1 MIIYLQQG
9 YKQRIAKIKLKTAKV
24 RLTLCEREVQTA
36 FINNMYAINVRKTQ
50 HEGEMQKSVW
60 DLLPDRWQARSPVT
74 GIYSSLKS
82 FMSKKPNSA
91 FCVCVLRTL
100 LMPSLFSSLPRVGP
114 IPGTAVT
121 GFPAMGSLTK
131 VRCFWVLLDILR
143 RNRKKR
149 KRKERERTLMWH
161 TGSLI

>member
-60 DLLPDRWQARSPVT
+60 DLQARSPVT

-91 FCVCVLRTL
+91 FCVCVCFAHL
-100 LMPSLFSSLPRVGP
+100 
-114 IPGTAVT
+114 ADA
-121 GFPAMGSLTK
+121 FP
-131 VRCFWVLLDILR
+131 V
-143 RNRKKR
+143 
-149 KRKERERTLMWH
+149 
-161 TGSLI
+161 